1 MLAIEG
7 KGLRKVF
14 PKGVVAVDGIDL
26 EIREG
31 EIFGFLGPNGAG
43 KSTTIRMLTTLLRPT
58 DGDARVAGL
67 DVVQQATEVRRTIG
81 VALQEAGLDAL
92 ATGRELLVLQAR
104 LYGFGGQE
112 PARRAQAMLDL
123 VGLADAAD
131 RRVKTYSGGMK
142 RRLDLASALI
152 HGPKILFLD
161 EPTSGLDP
169 ASRQAIWDEI
179 RRLNREGGITVFLT
193 TQYMEEADRLAGRL
207 AIIDRGRIVAD
218 GTPAALKASIASDV
232 VTIEVPDDQREAAR
246 SALEACEGVVEM
258 QPDSSGLTLFVDDGT
273 AVVARV
279 IRHLDRAS
287 VRVGAVAVAHP
298 SLDEV
303 FLRATGYRLEGA
315 AEPDGQK
322 EEVPSPQ

>member
-1 MLAIEG
+1 
-7 KGLRKVF
+7 
-14 PKGVVAVDGIDL
+14 
-26 EIREG
+26 
-31 EIFGFLGPNGAG
+31 
-43 KSTTIRMLTTLLRPT
+43 
-58 DGDARVAGL
+58 
-67 DVVQQATEVRRTIG
+67 

-112 PARRAQAMLDL
+112 PARRAQGMLDL

-131 RRVKTYSGGMK
+131 RRVKTYSGGMR

-207 AIIDRGRIVAD
+207 AIIDRGRIVTD

-279 IRHLDRAS
+279 IRHLDRAA
-287 VRVGAVAVAHP
+287 VRVGSVAVAHP

-322 EEVPSPQ
+322 EDVPSPQ